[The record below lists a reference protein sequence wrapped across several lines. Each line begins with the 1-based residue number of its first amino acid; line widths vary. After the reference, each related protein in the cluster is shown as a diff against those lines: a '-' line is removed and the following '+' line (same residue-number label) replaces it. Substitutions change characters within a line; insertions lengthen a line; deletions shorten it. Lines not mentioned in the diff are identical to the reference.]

1 MKGKFGKTEK
11 FRNIVKL
18 IMVVFQSVSESVN
31 RIDCLDYNYKWNI
44 KDSERLLKK

>member
-1 MKGKFGKTEK
+1 MVKGKFGKTEK

-18 IMVVFQSVSESVN
+18 IMVVFQSVSVN